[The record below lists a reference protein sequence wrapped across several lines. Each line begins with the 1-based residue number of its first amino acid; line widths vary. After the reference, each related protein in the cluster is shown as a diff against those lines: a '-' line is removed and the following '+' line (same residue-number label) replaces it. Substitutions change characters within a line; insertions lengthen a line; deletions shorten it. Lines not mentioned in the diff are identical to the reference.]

1 MEAVLDL
8 YAKEPEPDCPLVC
21 FDETSKQLIQE
32 TRLPLPAVPGRPER
46 FDCEYARNG
55 VANLFLFLAPQL
67 GWRHVEVTERR
78 TRQDFAR
85 QMKAL
90 VEVHFPQARRIRL
103 VLDNLNTH
111 TPASL
116 YEAFEPAEALRI
128 LRRLEFVYT
137 PKHGSWLNLAELEFS
152 VLSRQCLER
161 RIPNM
166 DTLRFETAAWEAAR
180 NAAQATIAWGFT
192 VEDARNKLERLYPS

>member
-8 YAKEPEPDCPLVC
+8 YAQEPDPECPLVC
-21 FDETSKQLIQE
+21 FDEASKQLIQE
-32 TRLPLPAVPGRPER
+32 MRPPLPMESGKPER

-55 VANLFLFLAPQL
+55 VANLFLFLAPHL
-67 GWRHVEVTERR
+67 GWRHVEVTQRR
-78 TRQDFAR
+78 TRVDFAQ

-90 VEVHFPQARRIRL
+90 VDVHFPQARRIHV

-111 TPASL
+111 TPISL

-128 LRRLEFVYT
+128 ARKLEFVYT
-137 PKHGSWLNLAELEFS
+137 PKHGSWLNMAELEFS

-161 RIPNM
+161 RIPDM
-166 DTLRFETAAWEAAR
+166 DTLRFECVAWEAAR
-180 NAAQATIAWGFT
+180 NAARATVTWRFT
-192 VEDARNKLERLYPS
+192 VEDARTKLERLYPS